1 MAKKI
6 LIVDDEP
13 DIVTMLKMRLESENY
28 DTITAQDGE
37 EALDKIE
44 QEMPDL
50 VVLDIMMPKIN
61 GYALFK
67 LLRANPKYNSIPIVI
82 LTASVEIE
90 YLKKFISEGVEAY
103 LKKPFKSEALLG
115 IIKGLLGE

>member
-13 DIVTMLKMRLESENY
+13 GIVKMLKSRLESADYN
-28 DTITAQDGE
+28 TITAQDGQ

-44 QEMPDL
+44 QNMPDL
-50 VVLDIMMPKIN
+50 VVLDMMIPKID
-61 GYALFK
+61 GYSVFK
-67 LLRANPKYNSIPIVI
+67 TLRAKPKYRHIPVVI
-82 LTASVEIE
+82 LTASLELEDVRKCIT
-90 YLKKFISEGVEAY
+90 EGVEAY
-103 LKKPFKSEALLG
+103 LRKPFKSETLLG

>member
-13 DIVTMLKMRLESENY
+13 GILIMLKSRLESANY
-28 DTITAQDGE
+28 DTITAQDGQ

-44 QEMPDL
+44 QGMPDL
-50 VVLDIMMPKIN
+50 VVLDMMMPKID
-61 GYALFK
+61 GYSLFK
-67 LLRANPKYNSIPIVI
+67 ILRVKPKYSHIPVVI
-82 LTASVEIE
+82 LTASLEFEDVRKCIA
-90 YLKKFISEGVEAY
+90 EGVEAY
-103 LKKPFKSEALLG
+103 LTKPFKAETLLG

>member
-13 DIVTMLKMRLESENY
+13 DVVTMLKIRLESNNY
-28 DTITAQDGE
+28 DTITAQNGQ
-37 EALDKIE
+37 EALKKIE
-44 QEMPDL
+44 KEMPDL
-50 VVLDIMMPKIN
+50 VVLDIMMPKID

-67 LLRANPKYNSIPIVI
+67 ILRSNQKYNNIPVII

-90 YLKKFISEGVEAY
+90 DVKKCIAEGVEAY
-103 LKKPFKSEALLG
+103 LRKPFKPETLLG